1 MSKQQPDDAMLAGKM
16 VLVTGASRGIGRAIA
31 LACAAAGADVAVT
44 YRTSRSAADDVAGTI
59 RGLGRRAEVF
69 ATDASQADDVRRLA
83 ADAQGALGRVD
94 VWINNAGADVL
105 TGEPATRSR
114 AEKLDLLLAVDLR
127 GTMLA
132 SWAAVE
138 LMQQQPDGGVILN
151 MSWDHVLTGGMKG
164 EYAQLFC
171 AAKGGVYS
179 FSRALAR
186 SVAPRIR
193 VNVLGPGWVETAYG
207 SSLDPATKR
216 RITATIPLGRW
227 GTPEDI
233 AYAAVYLASDA
244 AAYVT
249 GQMLLVNTIG
259 YVAEAAY
266 HHPDLAVT
274 WGRVIV
280 KLKNH
285 AAGGITDKDFEL
297 ARKIEDT
304 VLWRP
309 KGGALEGTPNKFVRS
324 GDPR

>member
-1 MSKQQPDDAMLAGKM
+1 MSKRQSDEAMLAGKV
-16 VLVTGASRGIGRAIA
+16 VLVTGGSRGIGRAIA
-31 LACAAAGADVAVT
+31 LACATAGADVALT
-44 YRTSRSAADDVAGTI
+44 YRTGQREADDVAAAV
-59 RGLGRRAEVF
+59 RALGRRAAVLPADVTRPEEV
-69 ATDASQADDVRRLA
+69 ARLA
-83 ADAQGALGRVD
+83 AGARSAFGRVD

-105 TGEPATRSR
+105 TGRTATRSR
-114 AEKLDLLLAVDLR
+114 LEKLDLLLAVDLR

-207 SSLDPATKR
+207 SSLDPATKQ
-216 RITATIPLGRW
+216 RITATIPLRRW

-249 GQMLLVNTIG
+249 GQMLLING
-259 YVAEAAY
+259 
-266 HHPDLAVT
+266 
-274 WGRVIV
+274 GGVI
-280 KLKNH
+280 
-285 AAGGITDKDFEL
+285 
-297 ARKIEDT
+297 
-304 VLWRP
+304 
-309 KGGALEGTPNKFVRS
+309 
-324 GDPR
+324 

>member
-138 LMQQQPDGGVILN
+138 LMRQQRPAGGVILN
-151 MSWDHVLTGGMKG
+151 MSWDHALTGGMKG

-179 FSRALAR
+179 FSRALAHA
-186 SVAPRIR
+186 VAPGIR

-207 SSLDPATKR
+207 TGLDPATKQ
-216 RITATIPLGRW
+216 RITATVPLGRW

-249 GQMLLVNTIG
+249 GQMLMIN
-259 YVAEAAY
+259 
-266 HHPDLAVT
+266 
-274 WGRVIV
+274 
-280 KLKNH
+280 
-285 AAGGITDKDFEL
+285 GGG
-297 ARKIEDT
+297 
-304 VLWRP
+304 VM
-309 KGGALEGTPNKFVRS
+309 
-324 GDPR
+324 